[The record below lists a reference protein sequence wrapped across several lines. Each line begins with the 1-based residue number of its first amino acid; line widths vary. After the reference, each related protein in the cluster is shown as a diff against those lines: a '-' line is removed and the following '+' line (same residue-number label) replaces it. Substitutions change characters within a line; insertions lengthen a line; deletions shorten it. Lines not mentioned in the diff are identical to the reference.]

1 MAKLYAFHFLIL
13 TQQLLWLLVLHDNYD
28 SCIVVSGFSTK
39 PSSPTVSS
47 DASPQ
52 SIIHDNNGNGN
63 NNNKKNVNFI
73 DWISDAPDE
82 VKGWK
87 SLPVEEEDGGTI
99 PSYVQGTLV
108 RNGGG
113 IWTDDTTT
121 KKEMYS
127 HIFDGLAKIHAYR
140 ITQTD
145 NGRPPTV
152 EYQARFLQGS
162 WFRSFLATRTLPFGI
177 GTGPV
182 LDSQSK
188 EPKIGYWRTV
198 QAVWNTISKFDNTPV
213 NIWDYQPNSSQ
224 QNKVITALTDAPP
237 RTKIDFS
244 TMDTISSSKINVFA
258 KGSTGY
264 ELFCTGKVQQYC
276 CHGMSA

>member
-1 MAKLYAFHFLIL
+1 MAKFYAFHFLIL
-13 TQQLLWLLVLHDNYD
+13 TQQLLWLLVLHENNN

-39 PSSPTVSS
+39 PSSPTASS
-47 DASPQ
+47 DASPP
-52 SIIHDNNGNGN
+52 SIIHDNNDN
-63 NNNKKNVNFI
+63 NNRKNVNFI
-73 DWISDAPDE
+73 DWISDAPEE

-87 SLPVEEEDGGTI
+87 PLQVEEDGGKI
-99 PSYVQGTLV
+99 PSYVQGTLI

-113 IWTDDTTT
+113 IWTDDT
-121 KKEMYS
+121 KNKEMFS

-162 WFRSFLATRTLPFGI
+162 WFRSFLASRTLPFGI

-188 EPKIGYWRTV
+188 EPKTGYWRTV
-198 QAVWNTISKFDNTPV
+198 QAVWNTVTKFDNTPV
-213 NIWDYQPNSSQ
+213 NIWDYQPNSSKQ
-224 QNKVITALTDAPP
+224 SKVITALTDAPS
-237 RTKIDFS
+237 RTRFDFS
-244 TMDTISSSKINVFA
+244 TMDTISSSKINAFA
-258 KGSTGY
+258 KGSKGY
-264 ELFCTGKVQQYC
+264 ELLCTGKVQQYC
-276 CHGMSA
+276 CHGISA